1 MKKNKFLHVG
11 CGLKRKDTTTPVFNT
26 DEWEEFTIDIDP
38 SCKTDF
44 IGSMTDLNMIEDE
57 TFDAIY
63 SSHNIEHLYIHEA
76 IVAVQEFYRVL
87 KKTGYVMIICPD
99 LITTCEEIIKK
110 GPYTPLYYTKNFK
123 TGELKKDSYVSGID
137 ILYGWR
143 PALQN
148 GNYFMAH
155 KSGYDEKALI
165 SLFTQNNFKNVWSVT
180 RKKFFDIQL
189 IAFKGDVK
197 KEIGENLLRKHL
209 V

>member
-1 MKKNKFLHVG
+1 
-11 CGLKRKDTTTPVFNT
+11 
-26 DEWEEFTIDIDP
+26 
-38 SCKTDF
+38 
-44 IGSMTDLNMIEDE
+44 MIEDE
-57 TFDAIY
+57 TFEAIY

-76 IVAVQEFYRVL
+76 LVAVKEFKRVL

-110 GPYTPLYYTKNFK
+110 GPYAPLYYTKDFK

-165 SLFTQNNFKNVWSVT
+165 SLFTKNNFKNVWSTT

-197 KEIGENLLRKHL
+197 KEIGENLLRKHI

>member
-44 IGSMTDLNMIEDE
+44 IGSMTNLSMIEDE

-76 IVAVQEFYRVL
+76 LVAVKEFNRVL

-110 GPYTPLYYTKNFK
+110 GPYAPLYYTKDFK

-165 SLFTQNNFKNVWSVT
+165 SLFTKNNFKNVWSTT